1 MSNRNGEL
9 GRRITE
15 QREQLGL
22 SRAQTA
28 ERAGMA
34 ETYLLYLET
43 SPAPHP
49 GEGDLIRLAA
59 VLGTTPGALGG
70 AGLNLPPGQR
80 RAAPHPVLEKLSAAA
95 CLAYLRPGGV
105 GRFLYVTD
113 RGPVAAPV
121 NYRMLGDAVIFCT
134 SQSGGITDAIGERPV
149 SVEVDHLD
157 SVLAEGWSVLV
168 SGTARLVTDP
178 AELDEVSALAIE
190 PWAGG
195 ERDACI
201 RLTPREITG
210 RLIRSAR
217 TTTWPPA
224 GDARAA
230 AEQEGMS

>member
-105 GRFLYVTD
+105 GRFLYVTS
-113 RGPVAAPV
+113 RGPVAVPV
-121 NYRMLGDAVIFCT
+121 NYRLLGDAVVFRT
-134 SQSGGITDAIGERPV
+134 GQGGGIAEAIGERPV
-149 SVEVDHLD
+149 SFEVDHLD

-168 SGTARLVTDP
+168 SGTARILTDP
-178 AELDEVSALAIE
+178 AELDEVSALGIE

-217 TTTWPPA
+217 TTTWPA
-224 GDARAA
+224 SKTASDKGR
-230 AEQEGMS
+230 